1 MMLETPVPS
10 LVFKMALPTIVSM
23 LVMSVYNMADTYF
36 VSYLGTAATGAVGI
50 NLSLMSFIQM
60 AGTALAMGANSFIA
74 RLLGQKRFADAE
86 SVLSVAFFTSV
97 AIGLVTMVAGLL
109 LSRAFRLERIA
120 RPIGWAQTAVTLILI
135 ACMGYRL
142 GSRPDVIHELSS
154 MGLMSL
160 LYCIVPSVFSIA
172 LVYVVTR
179 FLLKEKKNGRN
190 RDSW

>member
-1 MMLETPVPS
+1 MLYIICT
-10 LVFKMALPTIVSM
+10 
-23 LVMSVYNMADTYF
+23 
-36 VSYLGTAATGAVGI
+36 
-50 NLSLMSFIQM
+50 
-60 AGTALAMGANSFIA
+60 
-74 RLLGQKRFADAE
+74 
-86 SVLSVAFFTSV
+86 
-97 AIGLVTMVAGLL
+97 
-109 LSRAFRLERIA
+109 

-142 GSRPDVIHELSS
+142 GSRPDFIHELYS

>member
-1 MMLETPVPS
+1 MLY
-10 LVFKMALPTIVSM
+10 I
-23 LVMSVYNMADTYF
+23 
-36 VSYLGTAATGAVGI
+36 I
-50 NLSLMSFIQM
+50 C
-60 AGTALAMGANSFIA
+60 
-74 RLLGQKRFADAE
+74 
-86 SVLSVAFFTSV
+86 
-97 AIGLVTMVAGLL
+97 MVAGLL
-109 LSRAFRLERIA
+109 LSRALRLERIA
-120 RPIGWAQTAVTLILI
+120 RPIGWAQTTVTLILI

-142 GSRPDVIHELSS
+142 GSRPDFINELSS

>member
-1 MMLETPVPS
+1 MENIRRNPYNPTS
-10 LVFKMALPTIVSM
+10 FKDSAYALHN
-23 LVMSVYNMADTYF
+23 LH
-36 VSYLGTAATGAVGI
+36 GRRTAA
-50 NLSLMSFIQM
+50 L
-60 AGTALAMGANSFIA
+60 
-74 RLLGQKRFADAE
+74 
-86 SVLSVAFFTSV
+86 
-97 AIGLVTMVAGLL
+97 
-109 LSRAFRLERIA
+109 A

-142 GSRPDVIHELSS
+142 GSRPDFINELSS

>member
-1 MMLETPVPS
+1 MENHRITHRIDLWKTFVEIRIIPLRSRILHMLY
-10 LVFKMALPTIVSM
+10 I
-23 LVMSVYNMADTYF
+23 
-36 VSYLGTAATGAVGI
+36 I
-50 NLSLMSFIQM
+50 C
-60 AGTALAMGANSFIA
+60 
-74 RLLGQKRFADAE
+74 
-86 SVLSVAFFTSV
+86 
-97 AIGLVTMVAGLL
+97 MVAGLL
-109 LSRAFRLERIA
+109 LSRALRLERIA

-142 GSRPDVIHELSS
+142 GSRPDFIHELSS